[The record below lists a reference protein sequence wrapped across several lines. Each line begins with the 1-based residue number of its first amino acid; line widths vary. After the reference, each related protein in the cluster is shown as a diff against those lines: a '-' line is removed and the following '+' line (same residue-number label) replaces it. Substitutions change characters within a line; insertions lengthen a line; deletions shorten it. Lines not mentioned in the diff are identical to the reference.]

1 MSNEYRALAGR
12 LEQVLIDLDRV
23 VTRTERQMD
32 QALETND
39 DAYLDATA
47 LNLHGFYAGIE
58 HALEDIA
65 QTMSETLPAGAHWH
79 QNLLLQMSSK
89 IAGVRPAVIAVETR
103 YCLDEYRQFR
113 HIVRNVYTFNFRSPS
128 IEGLVTGIRAC
139 LNAVISDFQQ
149 FSQFLN
155 QLTDE

>member
-1 MSNEYRALAGR
+1 MSNEYKALAGR
-12 LEQVLIDLDRV
+12 LEQVLLDLERV
-23 VTRTERQMD
+23 VTRTEKQMQ
-32 QALETND
+32 QALTTND

-65 QTMSETLPAGAHWH
+65 QTMSETLPLGAHWH
-79 QNLLLQMSSK
+79 QNLLLQMSSE
-89 IAGVRPAVIAVETR
+89 IAGVRPRVITTQTR

-128 IEGLVTGIRAC
+128 IQGLVTGIRAC
-139 LNAVISDFQQ
+139 LNAVTDDFRQ
-149 FSQFLN
+149 FTQFLT
-155 QLTDE
+155 QLTE